1 MRRRKNGLPAM
12 LALTILLSGIS
23 EQSVHQSYVY
33 AEQIEAPEDLNRT
46 SSGGETQPS
55 AGIWMRQIEH
65 RHLERPGDG
74 NEDTEVETETGSGS
88 GSETGDVSEP
98 ETETESETKESES
111 ETETESETKEN
122 ESRNGGRICS

>member
-55 AGIWMRQIEH
+55 AGNMDETDGATGIWRGRCQETG
-65 RHLERPGDG
+65 EK
-74 NEDTEVETETGSGS
+74 DTEAETGTGSGS
-88 GSETGDVSEP
+88 GSETGDVSGRKARP
-98 ETETESETKESES
+98 ETEDEVGNARK
-111 ETETESETKEN
+111 
-122 ESRNGGRICS
+122 

>member
-46 SSGGETQPS
+46 SSGGETQPDVGNMDETDGAPAFGG
-55 AGIWMRQIEH
+55 AGETGMK
-65 RHLERPGDG
+65 
-74 NEDTEVETETGSGS
+74 DTEVETGTGSGS

-98 ETETESETKESES
+98 ETETESETEA
-111 ETETESETKEN
+111 
-122 ESRNGGRICS
+122 

>member
-55 AGIWMRQIEH
+55 AGNMDET
-65 RHLERPGDG
+65 DG
-74 NEDTEVETETGSGS
+74 APAFGEAGETGMKDTEVETGTGSGS
-88 GSETGDVSEP
+88 GSRPGMYRSR
-98 ETETESETKESES
+98 KQRQNL
-111 ETETESETKEN
+111 KRKRI
-122 ESRNGGRICS
+122 RNGNRT